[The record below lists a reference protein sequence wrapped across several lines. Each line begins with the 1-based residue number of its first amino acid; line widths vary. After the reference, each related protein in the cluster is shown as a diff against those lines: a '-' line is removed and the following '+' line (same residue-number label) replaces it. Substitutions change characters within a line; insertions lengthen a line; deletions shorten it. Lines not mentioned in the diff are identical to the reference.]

1 MTTRNKTL
9 IKELSTPTTTY
20 QIYDR
25 NGKVFVS
32 ELQDNVLRR
41 LKIPKHVALLLIAY
55 PSPSTIVDR
64 CKQLLDEAQHQ
75 GSSDFYLVKTN
86 DKARSD

>member
-1 MTTRNKTL
+1 MATRNKTL
-9 IKELSTPTTTY
+9 IKELSTPTASY

-32 ELQDNVLRR
+32 ELQGNVLRR
-41 LKIPKHVALLLIAY
+41 LKILKHVAALLIAY
-55 PSPSTIVDR
+55 PSPSTITDR
-64 CKQLLDEAQHQ
+64 CKQLLDEAQQQ

-86 DKARSD
+86 DKTRSD